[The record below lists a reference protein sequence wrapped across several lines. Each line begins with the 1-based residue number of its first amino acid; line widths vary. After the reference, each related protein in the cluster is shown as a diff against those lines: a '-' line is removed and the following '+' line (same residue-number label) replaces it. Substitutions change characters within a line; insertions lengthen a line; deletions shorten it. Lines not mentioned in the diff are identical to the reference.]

1 MSDQSE
7 TVDNEVLR
15 LRRQG
20 QSYARISRDLGLER
34 AATAQQAFRRALGR
48 LPEADAS
55 RVREEEI
62 SRLDRWNKD
71 TRHTTRGG
79 GKPRPTGVAPVDP
92 ADLRPEGT
100 PVGVRR
106 QREPDLVWV

>member
-34 AATAQQAFRRALGR
+34 AAAAQQAFRRALGR

-62 SRLDRWNKD
+62 SRLDRLAAQVRAD
-71 TRHTTRGG
+71 TTKGDLDRARQLKTIERLRGQIG
-79 GKPRPTGVAPVDP
+79 QDSLA
-92 ADLRPEGT
+92 
-100 PVGVRR
+100 
-106 QREPDLVWV
+106 

>member
-34 AATAQQAFRRALGR
+34 AAAAQQAFRRALGR

-55 RVREEEI
+55 RVSEEEI
-62 SRLDRWNKD
+62 SRLDRLAAQVRAD
-71 TRHTTRGG
+71 TTKGDLDRARQLKTIERLRGQIG
-79 GKPRPTGVAPVDP
+79 QDSLA
-92 ADLRPEGT
+92 
-100 PVGVRR
+100 
-106 QREPDLVWV
+106 